1 MQQFAVW
8 LVGNEAGLWTLFLS
22 SFLGA
27 TVLPGGSEAVLFA
40 LLKLHPQLLWL
51 ALATATIGNTL
62 GAMTSYLLGRLF
74 PKDQH
79 HRSIAW
85 LRRHGSPILLLAWA
99 PLIGDALCVAAGWLR
114 INPWHAALFM
124 LIGKGARYGVVTLAA
139 T

>member
-1 MQQFAVW
+1 MQQLAAW
-8 LVGNEAGLWTLFLS
+8 LAGDEAGLWTLFLS

-27 TVLPGGSEAVLFA
+27 TILPGGSEVVLFA
-40 LLKLHPQLLWL
+40 LLKLNPQVLWL
-51 ALATATIGNTL
+51 ALFTATIGNTL

-74 PKDQH
+74 PQDQD

-85 LRRHGSPILLLAWA
+85 LRRHGSPVLLLAWA

-114 INPWHAALFM
+114 INPWQAALFM
-124 LIGKGARYGVVTLAA
+124 LIGKGARYGAVTLAA

>member
-1 MQQFAVW
+1 MENFTDW
-8 LVGNEAGLWTLFLS
+8 LMGDESSLWTLFFS

-27 TVLPGGSEAVLFA
+27 TVLPGGSEAVLFV

-51 ALATATIGNTL
+51 ALLTATIGNTL
-62 GAMTSYLLGRLF
+62 GAMTSYMLGRLF
-74 PKDQH
+74 PKDRH
-79 HRSIAW
+79 HRSVEW
-85 LRRHGSPILLLAWA
+85 LQRHGSPVLLLAWA

-124 LIGKGARYGVVTLAA
+124 LLGKGARYGVVTMAA